1 MAIRGFSLP
10 EFLNSTDIPLCST
23 TDPEMFFPQDIE
35 VNGKLAAGP
44 KYHNLAA
51 AKDLCSRCPL
61 QVQCLQYAIR
71 NSEIG
76 IWGGTTES
84 QREGLRRSQRIRV
97 NKRAPSPK
105 IW

>member
-1 MAIRGFSLP
+1 MALKNFSLP
-10 EFLNSTDIPLCST
+10 EFLNTNETPLCST
-23 TDPEMFFPQDIE
+23 TDPEIFFPQDVE
-35 VNGKLAAGP
+35 FNGRTTASP

-51 AKDLCSRCPL
+51 AKELCSKCPL
-61 QVQCLQYAIR
+61 QIQCLEYAIR
-71 NSEIG
+71 NSEMG

-84 QREGLRRSQRIRV
+84 QREGLRRSRRIRV